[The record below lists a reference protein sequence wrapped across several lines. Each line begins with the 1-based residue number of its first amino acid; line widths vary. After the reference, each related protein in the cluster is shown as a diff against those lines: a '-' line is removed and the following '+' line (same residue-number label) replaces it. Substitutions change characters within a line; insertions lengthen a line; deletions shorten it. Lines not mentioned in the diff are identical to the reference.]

1 MLKCCQTIIWFP
13 LLLSHLLTFHWNA
26 LTRLTLKRIYNEGEL
41 VTNIT
46 RSERKEMFL
55 CTKNVH
61 FSYSQDIY
69 IQKNGVV
76 MGSHLGAVFAGIF
89 MVNLER
95 LLVPKLNSY
104 MFMLTSGDVMWMTR
118 SPFLKWDL

>member
-1 MLKCCQTIIWFP
+1 MM
-13 LLLSHLLTFHWNA
+13 LSHFLLTFHWNA
-26 LTRLTLKRIYNEGEL
+26 LIGLTLERIYNEGEL

-46 RSERKEMFL
+46 RSERKEMLL

-61 FSYSQDIY
+61 FSYNQDIC

-76 MGSHLGAVFAGIF
+76 MGSHLDAVLAGIF

-104 MFMLTSGDVMWMTR
+104 MFILTSGDVKWMTR
-118 SPFLKWDL
+118 SPLLK